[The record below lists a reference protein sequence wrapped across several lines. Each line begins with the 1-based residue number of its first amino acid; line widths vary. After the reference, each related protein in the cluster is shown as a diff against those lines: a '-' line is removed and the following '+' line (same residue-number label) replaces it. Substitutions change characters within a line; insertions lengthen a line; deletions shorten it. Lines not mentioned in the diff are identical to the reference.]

1 MGRMIEALCFASES
15 LVQQMVVGHLE
26 MRHWSTMWT
35 RAALA
40 VPSRCLPR
48 LRRWLLPMVKGGVD
62 GAEVVARS
70 ILWSIPSRK
79 VVDVA
84 FSGTLRRR

>member
-48 LRRWLLPMVKGGVD
+48 LLRWLLPMVKGGVD

-70 ILWSIPSRK
+70 ILWSIPSRE
-79 VVDVA
+79 V
-84 FSGTLRRR
+84 G